1 MDMIAKYLPQASS
14 YAADVDFLIWLVGV
28 IVGVWFLLALGIFL
42 GFIVKFAAKDGQ
54 KAMYIEGVDPKEKR
68 WVSWPHYAVLAFDV
82 VILVFA
88 VKVWV
93 NIKQDMPE
101 ADSTVRIIV
110 QQWAWTFQ
118 HPGQDNTLDTP
129 DDIFKIDEL
138 HLELDKTYHY
148 ELQSKD
154 VLHDFS
160 VPVFRLKQDAVPGRT
175 IKGWFKPILPGGFD
189 IQCAE
194 MCGIGHGIMAARLYV
209 QKPADFAA
217 WVKANTPEGALAQ
230 APAVPALN
238 NGEVTP

>member
-1 MDMIAKYLPQASS
+1 MDMISKYLPAASS
-14 YAADVDFLIWLVGV
+14 YAQDVDHLIWLVAV
-28 IVGVWFLLALGIFL
+28 IVGAWFVLALGIILF
-42 GFIVKFAAKDGQ
+42 FIVRFSAREGQ
-54 KAMYIEGVDPKEKR
+54 KALYIEGVDPKEKR
-68 WVSWPHYAVLAFDV
+68 WVAWPHYAVLVFDLI
-82 VILVFA
+82 ILFFA

-93 NIKQDMPE
+93 NIKQDMPP
-101 ADSTVRIIV
+101 ADSTVRVIV

-118 HPGQDNTLDTP
+118 HPGQDNALDTP

-138 HLELDKTYHY
+138 HLEVGKTYHY

-175 IKGWFKPILPGGFD
+175 IRGWFKPTLAGGFD

-209 QKPADFAA
+209 ETPAQHQD
-217 WVKANTPEGALAQ
+217 WIKAHTPAEALAQ
-230 APAVPALN
+230 GPAPTEN
-238 NGEVTP
+238 NGEQTP